1 MLVKVA
7 PELPVYEVQMRAV
20 RKVENAPW
28 LPKLDGVRVED
39 IPDVF
44 PVSLLRHSL
53 LEGAKQFL
61 SDLRKRGYEPVDAPI
76 LAYGPYP
83 GRNWAMALS
92 NDMTVWD
99 RHDEAQGK
107 DYLIVATFRKR
118 AVVTEIWT
126 PKET

>member
-1 MLVKVA
+1 MLTKVA
-7 PELPVYEVQMRAV
+7 PDLPVYEVQMRAV

-53 LEGAKQFL
+53 IEGAKQFL
-61 SDLRKRGYEPVDAPI
+61 SDLRKRGYEPVDAPV

-92 NDMTVWD
+92 NDMTPWD

-107 DYLIVATFRKR
+107 DYLIIARFRKR

>member
-53 LEGAKQFL
+53 IEGAKQFR
-61 SDLRKRGYEPVDAPI
+61 SDLRKRGYEPVDTPI

-99 RHDEAQGK
+99 RYDEAQGK
-107 DYLIVATFRKR
+107 DYLIIAKFRKM
-118 AVVTEIWT
+118 AVLTEIWT
-126 PKET
+126 PQEE